1 MSLTQQR
8 DEAKP
13 AAPGARR
20 GSPLNLPNLI
30 TFSRLVLSLVLFW
43 LIDRGDRW
51 LTACVVF
58 VIAAATDFID
68 GYIARRY
75 GLVTVVGR
83 ILDPF
88 VDKVIIGGA
97 FVFLA
102 VNRDSGVS
110 AWMAITVI
118 GREMFITSL
127 RSFLE
132 SEGKDFSATWS
143 GKLKMGLQC
152 AAVAASLLYLDL
164 LGRSGAPST
173 SVAPWGVFPTVDWK
187 TLTEGRDLL
196 LWSAIG
202 ITIYSGVVYIT
213 RAIRL
218 FREE

>member
-1 MSLTQQR
+1 
-8 DEAKP
+8 
-13 AAPGARR
+13 
-20 GSPLNLPNLI
+20 
-30 TFSRLVLSLVLFW
+30 
-43 LIDRGDRW
+43 
-51 LTACVVF
+51 VF

-68 GYIARRY
+68 GYIARKY

-97 FVFLA
+97 FVFLS

-132 SEGKDFSATWS
+132 SEGKDFSASWS
-143 GKLKMGLQC
+143 GKIKMGLQC
-152 AAVAASLLYLDL
+152 AAVTASLLYLDL
-164 LGRSGAPST
+164 LGRADSSA
-173 SVAPWGVFPTVDWK
+173 SVAPWGIFPAVDWK
-187 TLTEGRDLL
+187 TLAAGRDLI

-202 ITIYSGVVYIT
+202 ITIYSGLIYVT